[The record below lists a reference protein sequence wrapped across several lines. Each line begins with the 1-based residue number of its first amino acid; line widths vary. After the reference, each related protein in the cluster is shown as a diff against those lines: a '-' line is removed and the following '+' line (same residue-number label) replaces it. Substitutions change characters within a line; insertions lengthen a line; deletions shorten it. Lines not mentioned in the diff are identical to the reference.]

1 MQTTGAHAITNIT
14 GRGIPVRGADIDTDR
29 IIPARYLRE
38 VTFDNLGPH
47 AFEDERKATGGS
59 HPFDDPRFAGAR
71 VLVVNRNFGCGSS
84 REHAPQSLHRWGID
98 AILGESF
105 AEIFFGNCVAIG
117 VPCLTLAP
125 SEIDAL
131 QAAIESDP
139 SLELRVD
146 VQSAT
151 VRVGAAD
158 YSASIPGGAQKCFL
172 TGDWDALGMLL
183 GNPDEVQ
190 ATGARLPYVN
200 GFSR

>member
-1 MQTTGAHAITNIT
+1 MQPTSALAITTIA

-47 AFEDERKATGGS
+47 AFEDERRAMGGA
-59 HPFDDPRFAGAR
+59 HPFDDPRFGGAR

-84 REHAPQSLHRWGID
+84 REHAPQALHRWGID

-105 AEIFFGNCVAIG
+105 GEIFFGNCVAIG

-131 QAAIESDP
+131 QTAIESDS
-139 SLELRVD
+139 SLDLRVD
-146 VQSAT
+146 IESAT
-151 VRVGAAD
+151 VCAGETE
-158 YSASIPGGAQKCFL
+158 YSASIPGGARVSFL
-172 TGDWDALGMLL
+172 TGDWDALGVLL
-183 GNPDEVQ
+183 VNPDEVQ
-190 ATGARLPYVN
+190 ATRDRLPYIN
-200 GFSR
+200 GFGG